1 MDLFQQVEGHA
12 LDNTVDR
19 HDGVLPGGMEPAVPH
34 KGLVYWLILAIS
46 GITIVSGLV
55 QMVVPG
61 FVLGIVGVN
70 RDTTSEQLFA
80 TIGMFMTIFGAMLL
94 QALRSATSQQVAV
107 FWAAMQKLGACIAVF
122 IGVQKAC
129 LLAVRASDSWL

>member
-1 MDLFQQVEGHA
+1 
-12 LDNTVDR
+12 
-19 HDGVLPGGMEPAVPH
+19 MEPAVSH
-34 KGLVYWLILAIS
+34 QGFVYWLILAIS
-46 GITIVSGLV
+46 AITVLSGLV

-94 QALRSATSQQVAV
+94 QALRSATNQQVAI
-107 FWAAMQKLGACIAVF
+107 FWAAVQKLGACLAVLL
-122 IGVQKAC
+122 GVQKHVFSPFALLIAGFDGLSGC
-129 LLAVRASDSWL
+129 LIFWYWTKNKAHLQSRSYG